1 VPLTIIIVS
10 AITLAF
16 LAYFYSLSVSN
27 AVGEIATN
35 NIRSNAA
42 VQANDFSLVLGNGFD
57 IISTNLEILSSM
69 RAVQNS
75 DSDAVRL
82 FEISQNSTNHLTDYY
97 MLLDH
102 EGRIEWTT
110 YSADAA
116 LDVGS
121 DRSQKEYF
129 SVPLITKRPFFSDII
144 ISTDEIPRRYIAYP
158 ILDRQRLSSETI
170 HEDGGIVQGVAV
182 AAIGLNN
189 VGNLLRQGSSFEAI
203 RNMLFILDNNGVVIF
218 APDSRLIGKSIYT
231 DRDEMI
237 SIGVLSPAT
246 LDEFSDSQRQTE
258 GGKPYLADFSD
269 ATGKIT
275 TIASAPVVLDGHRV
289 SSVYVVAA
297 HELTSEVAVL
307 FDEQNLFSILLVLVL
322 GLLASGVLFFI
333 LSLNRRLELQVEGR
347 TYELKKVNRALDDSN
362 KKLGHLNEQLI
373 MANESLQASHRLQ
386 KEFINIASHE
396 MRTPTQAIL
405 LHSDIVRRKPLEAGQ
420 SIEAIVRNAERLQ
433 RLTNNILE
441 VSRIETQGLKLKK
454 ERVDLGSVI
463 SLVIH
468 DLKDQHKDAIRF
480 IYEPSQLMA
489 EADKSGIT
497 QVLSNLIAN
506 AIEFTK
512 GTIEVSALEDPSG
525 DAIIVKVT
533 DDGPGIDPEIIPRLF
548 TKFATKSDKGTGLGL
563 FIAKSIVDA
572 HGGKIWFEPNASGKG
587 TTFALRLPTGT

>member
-1 VPLTIIIVS
+1 
-10 AITLAF
+10 
-16 LAYFYSLSVSN
+16 
-27 AVGEIATN
+27 
-35 NIRSNAA
+35 
-42 VQANDFSLVLGNGFD
+42 
-57 IISTNLEILSSM
+57 
-69 RAVQNS
+69 
-75 DSDAVRL
+75 
-82 FEISQNSTNHLTDYY
+82 
-97 MLLDH
+97 
-102 EGRIEWTT
+102 
-110 YSADAA
+110 
-116 LDVGS
+116 
-121 DRSQKEYF
+121 
-129 SVPLITKRPFFSDII
+129 
-144 ISTDEIPRRYIAYP
+144 
-158 ILDRQRLSSETI
+158 
-170 HEDGGIVQGVAV
+170 
-182 AAIGLNN
+182 
-189 VGNLLRQGSSFEAI
+189 
-203 RNMLFILDNNGVVIF
+203 MLFILDNNGVVIF
-218 APDSRLIGKSIYT
+218 APDSRLIGKSIYA

-237 SIGVLSPAT
+237 SIGILSPAT
-246 LDEFSDSQRQTE
+246 LDAFSDSQRQTE

-269 ATGKIT
+269 GTGKIT

-289 SSVYVVAA
+289 SSVHVVAA

-347 TYELKKVNRALDDSN
+347 TAELKKVNRALDDSN

-373 MANESLQASHRLQ
+373 MANESLQVSHRLQ

-405 LHSDIVRRKPLEAGQ
+405 LHSDIVRRKPLEAVG

-463 SLVIH
+463 SLVIR
-468 DLKDQHKDAIRF
+468 DFRDQHKDAIRF

-533 DDGPGIDPEIIPRLF
+533 DDGPGIDPEIVPRLF

-572 HGGKIWFEPNASGKG
+572 HGGKIWSEPNASGKG
-587 TTFALRLPTGT
+587 TTFAFRLPTST